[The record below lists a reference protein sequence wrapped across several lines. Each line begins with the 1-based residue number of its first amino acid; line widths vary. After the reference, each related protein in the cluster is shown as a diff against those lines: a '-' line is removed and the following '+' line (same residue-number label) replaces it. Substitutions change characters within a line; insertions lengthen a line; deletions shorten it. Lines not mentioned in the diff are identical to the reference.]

1 MFTCVGLLQATRAA
15 LATSLHP
22 ADPPARMHSG
32 SYPSTSPASF
42 SRETSFLQQAVA
54 RGQTSLHGAGAANS
68 RDESAL
74 DTEGAA
80 DEDRG
85 RAAAK
90 RRSGGGRASRSSFS
104 VDGRL
109 SPTQEGEEEATASE
123 GEGVQQPL
131 LSRVR
136 PSFPCSSLHL
146 LLLLSGLHAQA
157 RHACVALLR
166 LLAQIAD
173 ASALSRRIVMPA
185 STAH

>member
-1 MFTCVGLLQATRAA
+1 MR
-15 LATSLHP
+15 
-22 ADPPARMHSG
+22 RG

-54 RGQTSLHGAGAANS
+54 RGQTSLHGAGAANG

-80 DEDRG
+80 DEERG

-90 RRSGGGRASRSSFS
+90 RRSGVGRPSRSSFS

-123 GEGVQQPL
+123 GEGVHQPL

-136 PSFPCSSLHL
+136 LSFPLRPLPSVLSPPRLSSLPL
-146 LLLLSGLHAQA
+146 P
-157 RHACVALLR
+157 ALLELDFHAR
-166 LLAQIAD
+166 TPMLH
-173 ASALSRRIVMPA
+173 S
-185 STAH
+185 